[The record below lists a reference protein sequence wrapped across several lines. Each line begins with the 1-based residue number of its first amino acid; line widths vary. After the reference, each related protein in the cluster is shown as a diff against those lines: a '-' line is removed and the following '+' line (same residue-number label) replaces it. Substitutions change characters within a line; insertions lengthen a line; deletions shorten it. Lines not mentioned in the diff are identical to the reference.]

1 MPYLTVRGIN
11 YICAEVSLI
20 SDYLHLAGSLLCLK
34 CLNLIEDSNKFM
46 LHSYVYIYISI
57 THIHMYI
64 GTYYT

>member
-46 LHSYVYIYISI
+46 LHSHVLISI
-57 THIHMYI
+57 TYLHMYI